1 MTWIAPAETASAN
14 AALEQR
20 LWDTADQFR
29 ANSGLMFLRFAA
41 QRAKHLV
48 PVTALLLHCCG
59 CHSTAP
65 RATPATVSHVQ
76 KPKVVRGVLPLVIQ
90 PDPAKWR
97 RLQAGMTEGEVTAL
111 LG

>member
-29 ANSGLMFLRFAA
+29 ANSGFSSLRFAT

-48 PVTALLLHCCG
+48 PVTALLLLCCG

-65 RATPATVSHVQ
+65 RATPATMAHGQ
-76 KPKVVRGVLPLVIQ
+76 KPKVVRGGLPLVI
-90 PDPAKWR
+90 
-97 RLQAGMTEGEVTAL
+97 
-111 LG
+111 